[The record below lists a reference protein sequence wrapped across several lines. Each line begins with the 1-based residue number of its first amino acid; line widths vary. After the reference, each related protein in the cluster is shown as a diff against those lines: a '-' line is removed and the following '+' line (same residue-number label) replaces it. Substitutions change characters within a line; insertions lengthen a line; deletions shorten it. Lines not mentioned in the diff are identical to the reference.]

1 MNNLITFLHDIYNQ
15 AQKKEEKL
23 KEKNKIMFDKGEN
36 LISLA
41 TCGVCFNQRPIK
53 RVVAD
58 QLKVTNSAE
67 NQEEN

>member
-1 MNNLITFLHDIYNQ
+1 
-15 AQKKEEKL
+15 
-23 KEKNKIMFDKGEN
+23 MFDRGEN